1 MSYIIKKQARFLCFF
16 CEQPVTVPEVKADI
30 FRWHSWQIVIICE
43 LMVGS
48 EDLCWKDAL
57 VTTGFGH
64 EREKTETEVDD
75 SCQDVS
81 VSMITL
87 LYDLVVSAEIF
98 LTCSLFGVSAHANPR
113 PKKMDVF

>member
-1 MSYIIKKQARFLCFF
+1 M
-16 CEQPVTVPEVKADI
+16 
-30 FRWHSWQIVIICE
+30 IICE
-43 LMVGS
+43 LTVGS